1 MKKMSVLFLVLCMM
15 ISLAVFGD
23 MSTAKATNYLTAEQ
37 NLDDLEHDVYEA
49 VIKMLELACGHKD
62 GEYGYEDKM
71 EIGEYLPGEPSEYRI
86 LELSVDVRENA
97 ADLAIIRFV
106 RIGENGG
113 KEDFY
118 YFLYT
123 ETFWEEPYISQDS
136 LQIYSAA
143 YSGQEVMFYKRSCG
157 HLGEYQ
163 SILLTEQGI
172 ETMAST
178 QGAGYINR
186 INRALD
192 EYWEKQ

>member
-1 MKKMSVLFLVLCMM
+1 MKKLCVFTLAFCMLFSMCGFVNT
-15 ISLAVFGD
+15 S
-23 MSTAKATNYLTAEQ
+23 SAKATNYLTAEQ

-62 GEYGYEDKM
+62 SEYGYENNM

-86 LELSVDVRENA
+86 LELSVSVRENA
-97 ADLAIIRFV
+97 ADLASIRFV

-123 ETFWEEPYISQDS
+123 ETFWEEPYVSQDMA
-136 LQIYSAA
+136 QVASAA
-143 YSGQEVMFYKRSCG
+143 YSGREVMFNKRSCG
-157 HLGEYQ
+157 HLGDYQ
-163 SILLTEQGI
+163 SILFTEEGM
-172 ETMAST
+172 EVMAST
-178 QGAGYINR
+178 QGTGYINR

-192 EYWEKQ
+192 EYWENQ

>member
-1 MKKMSVLFLVLCMM
+1 MKKIIVLISVFCMLFSIGCFANTP
-15 ISLAVFGD
+15 S
-23 MSTAKATNYLTAEQ
+23 AKATNYLTAEQ

-49 VIKMLELACGHKD
+49 VIKMLELACGHKE

-86 LELSVDVRENA
+86 LELSLDVRENA

-123 ETFWEEPYISQDS
+123 ETFWEEPYVSQDS
-136 LQIYSAA
+136 LQVYSAA
-143 YSGQEVMFYKRSCG
+143 FSGQNVMFNKRICG

-163 SILLTEQGI
+163 SIIFTEEGM
-172 ETMAST
+172 EAMAST
-178 QGAGYINR
+178 QGAGYITR

-192 EYWEKQ
+192 EYWDK

>member
-1 MKKMSVLFLVLCMM
+1 MKKTIVLIFAFCILFIMGSFVNAP
-15 ISLAVFGD
+15 SAE
-23 MSTAKATNYLTAEQ
+23 ATNYLTAEQ

-49 VIKMLELACGHKD
+49 VIKMLGMACGHKD
-62 GEYGYEDKM
+62 GEYGYEDKT

-86 LELSVDVRENA
+86 LELSVYVRENA
-97 ADLAIIRFV
+97 ADLASIRFV

-123 ETFWEEPYISQDS
+123 ETFWEEPYVSQDMA
-136 LQIYSAA
+136 QIASAA
-143 YSGQEVMFYKRSCG
+143 YSGRDVMFNKRSCG
-157 HLGEYQ
+157 HIGDYQ
-163 SILLTEQGI
+163 SIIYTEEGI
-172 ETMAST
+172 ESMAST

-192 EYWEKQ
+192 EYWENQ